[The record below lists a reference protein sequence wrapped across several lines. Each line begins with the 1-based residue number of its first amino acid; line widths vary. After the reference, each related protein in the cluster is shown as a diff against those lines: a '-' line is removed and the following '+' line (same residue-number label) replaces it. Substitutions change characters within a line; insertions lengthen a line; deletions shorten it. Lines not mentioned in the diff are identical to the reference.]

1 MLKLDGPK
9 SLFMRSVIDRVSCC
23 YRLVIHSVKTLT
35 IITNLDLSV
44 NNCGPKT
51 AVSDHVLTV
60 ETLVSQLGGTRKT
73 CENLAVKQT
82 CHNWV
87 ARWNFVENCTC
98 HNWVARQ
105 NLVETLSVSLDHKL
119 WRISKWEFLWRSIAY
134 LQMIIGDG
142 TFEPAK
148 KTDGPWT
155 FQQHLN
161 ISTLDGNKKR

>member
-1 MLKLDGPK
+1 MRGNVLKLDGPK

-44 NNCGPKT
+44 NNRGAKT
-51 AVSDHVLTV
+51 VLIDDVSDHVLTV

-87 ARWNFVENCTC
+87 AR
-98 HNWVARQ
+98 
-105 NLVETLSVSLDHKL
+105 
-119 WRISKWEFLWRSIAY
+119 
-134 LQMIIGDG
+134 
-142 TFEPAK
+142 
-148 KTDGPWT
+148 
-155 FQQHLN
+155 
-161 ISTLDGNKKR
+161 